1 MVAAQ
6 THANLTPRS
15 SIGCY
20 TDIFLGLRRGEGKG
34 NFIAK
39 ACRSNT
45 EAERWPAPGRA
56 AAQRPTRNPTQS
68 MASLRP
74 NALFVET
81 MFGDSKEILLMVRIM
96 VLMPGEQTLY
106 NLQLELTNL
115 LSQFVQ
121 DRENGEQ

>member
-74 NALFVET
+74 NALFR
-81 MFGDSKEILLMVRIM
+81 GDYVWGFEGNSPHGSNNGSYAWR
-96 VLMPGEQTLY
+96 
-106 NLQLELTNL
+106 TNA
-115 LSQFVQ
+115 V
-121 DRENGEQ
+121 